1 MAQTGKQVLQLNSS
15 ILGENSVSNQLVAT
29 LIERLQAAGDALD
42 IRQRDFSVE
51 PIPHVDGPWLQ
62 ALMTPEADRSDS
74 QQQKVD
80 FSDALIAELKAA
92 DILIIGL
99 PMYNF
104 SVPSMLKAWNDHVAR
119 AGSTF
124 KYTDTGPVGLLENK
138 QVFLV
143 SAMGGVHEIG
153 ESDYLRPYMQ
163 QFLGLMGL
171 TDISFITAAGLNMG
185 EEPRAA
191 GIARAEAEIDA
202 AVQAYR
208 QARVTQTHKDK
219 QEEAA

>member
-1 MAQTGKQVLQLNSS
+1 MTQTARQVLQLNSS
-15 ILGENSVSNQLVAT
+15 ILGDNSVSNQLVAT
-29 LIERLQAAGDALD
+29 LTERLQAAGEKLE
-42 IRQRDFSVE
+42 IQQRDFSVE
-51 PIPHVDGPWLQ
+51 PVPHFDEQWLQ
-62 ALMTPEADRSDS
+62 ALMTPESDRSDS

-80 FSDALIAELKAA
+80 FTDKLIAELKAA

-119 AGSTF
+119 AGATF

-138 QVFLV
+138 KVFLV
-143 SAMGGVHEIG
+143 SAMGGVHKVG

-163 QFLGLMGL
+163 QFLGLLGL
-171 TDISFITAAGLNMG
+171 TDISFITASGLNMG
-185 EEPRAA
+185 EVPRAE

-208 QARVTQTHKDK
+208 QNGSK
-219 QEEAA
+219 QNQDHTEEEAA

>member
-1 MAQTGKQVLQLNSS
+1 MTQTARQVLQLNSS
-15 ILGENSVSNQLVAT
+15 ILGDNSVSNQLLAT
-29 LIERLQAAGDALD
+29 LTERLQAAGEKLE
-42 IRQRDFSVE
+42 IQQRDFSVE
-51 PIPHVDGPWLQ
+51 PVPHFDEHWLQ

-80 FSDALIAELKAA
+80 FSDTLIAELKAA

-119 AGSTF
+119 AGATF

-138 QVFLV
+138 KVFLV
-143 SAMGGVHEIG
+143 AAMGGVHKVG

-163 QFLGLMGL
+163 QFLGLLGL
-171 TDISFITAAGLNMG
+171 TDISFVTASGLNMG
-185 EEPRAA
+185 EEPRAE
-191 GIARAEAEIDA
+191 GISRAEAEIDA

-208 QARVTQTHKDK
+208 QKYSK
-219 QEEAA
+219 QNQDYKEEEAA

>member
-1 MAQTGKQVLQLNSS
+1 MTQTATQVLQLNSS
-15 ILGENSVSNQLVAT
+15 ILGDNSVSNQLVAT
-29 LIERLQAAGDALD
+29 LTERLQAAGEKLE
-42 IRQRDFSVE
+42 IQQRDFSVE
-51 PIPHVDGPWLQ
+51 PVPHFDEQWLQ

-80 FSDALIAELKAA
+80 FSDTLIAELKAA
-92 DILIIGL
+92 DVLIIGL

-119 AGSTF
+119 AGATF
-124 KYTDTGPVGLLENK
+124 KYTDTGPVGLLEDK
-138 QVFLV
+138 KVFLV
-143 SAMGGVHEIG
+143 AAMGGVHKVG

-163 QFLGLMGL
+163 QFLGLLGL
-171 TDISFITAAGLNMG
+171 TDISFVTASGLNMG
-185 EEPRAA
+185 EEPRAE

-208 QARVTQTHKDK
+208 QKYSEQNQGYKE
-219 QEEAA
+219 EEAA

>member
-1 MAQTGKQVLQLNSS
+1 MTQTARQVLQLNSS
-15 ILGENSVSNQLVAT
+15 ILGDNSVSNQLLAT
-29 LIERLQAAGDALD
+29 LTERLQAAGEKLE
-42 IRQRDFSVE
+42 IQQRDFSVE
-51 PIPHVDGPWLQ
+51 PVPHFDEHWLQ
-62 ALMTPEADRSDS
+62 ALMTPAADRSDS

-80 FSDALIAELKAA
+80 FSDTLIAELKAA

-119 AGSTF
+119 AGATF

-138 QVFLV
+138 KVFLV
-143 SAMGGVHEIG
+143 AAMGGVHKVG

-163 QFLGLMGL
+163 QFLGLLGL
-171 TDISFITAAGLNMG
+171 TDISFVTASGLNMG
-185 EEPRAA
+185 EEPRAE
-191 GIARAEAEIDA
+191 GIAQAEAEIDA

-208 QARVTQTHKDK
+208 QKYSK
-219 QEEAA
+219 QNQDYKEEEAA